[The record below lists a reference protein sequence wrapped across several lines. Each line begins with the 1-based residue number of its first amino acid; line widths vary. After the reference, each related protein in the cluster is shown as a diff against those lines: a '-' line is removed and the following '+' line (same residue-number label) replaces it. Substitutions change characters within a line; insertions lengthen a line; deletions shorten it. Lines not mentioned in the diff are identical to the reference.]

1 MASPQIEQVIRSYNE
16 AIVDTDRNQ
25 ALKIV
30 HDAVDRGIAPED
42 IIFKVII
49 PALEL
54 MMESVSESLDV
65 NLAQHFIASRIA
77 AEVTEEMV
85 AKFKTPPETIG
96 RIVIG
101 TSPGDFHELGKKIV
115 AGCLR
120 AQMIEVIDLGANVSP
135 ERFVDEAIAHGA
147 EVIGI
152 SSMMVH
158 TARGKNGALK
168 VRQILKERGL
178 EDVIKIIVG
187 GAPYHFAPELYKTV
201 EADAWAENGI
211 AAGEIVKKLIR
222 TVHASDKKAGSPG
235 S

>member
-1 MASPQIEQVIRSYNE
+1 MASPQIEQVLRSYNE

-30 HDAVDRGIAPED
+30 HDAVDQGIAPED
-42 IIFKVII
+42 IIFKIII
-49 PALEL
+49 PSLGL
-54 MMESVSESLDV
+54 MLKAVSESLDV

-85 AKFKTPPETIG
+85 AKFKRPPETIG

-101 TSPGDFHELGKKIV
+101 TSFGDFHELGKKIV

-120 AQMIEVIDLGANVSP
+120 AQMIEVIDLGANVPP
-135 ERFVDEAIAHGA
+135 ERFVDEAVAHNA

-152 SSMMVH
+152 SSVMVH
-158 TARGKNGALK
+158 TALGNNGALK
-168 VRQILKERGL
+168 VRRILKKRGL

-187 GAPYHFAPELYKTV
+187 GAPYSFDPELYKRV
-201 EADAWAENGI
+201 EADAWAENGV
-211 AAGEIVKKLIR
+211 AAVEVVKKLIQA
-222 TVHASDKKAGSPG
+222 VHPG
-235 S
+235 VLK